1 LIGTVLVANRGE
13 IARRVFRACRQ
24 LGLKTVAVY
33 SEADRGA
40 LHVRDADEAIAIGGA
55 PARESY
61 LNAERILEAARR
73 ARADALHPGY
83 GFLSESWRFAE
94 AVQGAG
100 IVFIGPRP
108 EAIRTMGDKI
118 AARRLMAAAG
128 VPVLPGSFEPVAD
141 VAAAEA
147 VARDLGFPIILK
159 AAAGGGGIGMARVD
173 APADLA
179 PAFATAARRAHAA
192 FGTGELYVERF
203 LERPRHVEVQVFG
216 DDSGNVVHLHER
228 ECSIQRRHQK
238 LVEESPA
245 TNLPAPTKAGLT
257 TAAVAGARAIGYT
270 NAGTLEFLVDEN
282 GGFYFLEMNARL
294 QVEHPVTEEVTGVD
308 LVVAQLRV
316 ASGEPL
322 PWRQDEIAQ
331 RRAAIECRV
340 YAEDPS
346 KGFLPS
352 PGTVQRLELPS
363 GEGIRIESGV
373 EAGST
378 VSVHYDPLLLKLVV
392 HGTTRQQALERMA
405 EALDRCMI
413 EGVRTT
419 IPLLRRVVASDEF
432 RRGRVHTQM
441 LEQGAFNA

>member
-1 LIGTVLVANRGE
+1 
-13 IARRVFRACRQ
+13 
-24 LGLKTVAVY
+24 
-33 SEADRGA
+33 
-40 LHVRDADEAIAIGGA
+40 
-55 PARESY
+55 
-61 LNAERILEAARR
+61 
-73 ARADALHPGY
+73 
-83 GFLSESWRFAE
+83 
-94 AVQGAG
+94 
-100 IVFIGPRP
+100 
-108 EAIRTMGDKI
+108 
-118 AARRLMAAAG
+118 
-128 VPVLPGSFEPVAD
+128 
-141 VAAAEA
+141 
-147 VARDLGFPIILK
+147 
-159 AAAGGGGIGMARVD
+159 MARVD

>member
-1 LIGTVLVANRGE
+1 
-13 IARRVFRACRQ
+13 
-24 LGLKTVAVY
+24 
-33 SEADRGA
+33 
-40 LHVRDADEAIAIGGA
+40 
-55 PARESY
+55 
-61 LNAERILEAARR
+61 
-73 ARADALHPGY
+73 
-83 GFLSESWRFAE
+83 
-94 AVQGAG
+94 
-100 IVFIGPRP
+100 
-108 EAIRTMGDKI
+108 MGDKM
-118 AARRLMAAAG
+118 AGRGGGAAAG
-128 VPVLPGSFEPVAD
+128 VRVCPGGCEGGAD
-141 VAAAEA
+141 VAAAGA
-147 VARDLGFPIILK
+147 GARDLGFPIILRG
-159 AAAGGGGIGMARVD
+159 AGGGGGIGMARVD
-173 APADLA
+173 APADPA

-216 DDSGNVVHLHER
+216 DNSGNVVHLHER

-378 VSVHYDPLLLKLVV
+378 GSVHYDPQLVKTV
-392 HGTTRQQALERMA
+392 RISTTR
-405 EALDRCMI
+405 
-413 EGVRTT
+413 T
-419 IPLLRRVVASDEF
+419 
-432 RRGRVHTQM
+432 
-441 LEQGAFNA
+441 

>member
-118 AARRLMAAAG
+118 AARGLMAAAG